1 MFAPTP
7 RGCQRSQRLNAA
19 HRSGHMYAYECD
31 TSPTRRSASV
41 SLTHGRRIGKVGSPS
56 SRPTGRAP
64 GKGRVVR
71 LIRVA
76 VTMSAALLALSTGAC
91 TNAAPAADTSPIV
104 IGADL
109 ELSGVHAAIGN
120 TYVRAL
126 QLRIDQLNA
135 EGGVDGRH
143 ITLDTKDN
151 RSDPSL
157 SVANIN
163 ALATEPGVAGIIIG
177 ACSQCVSD
185 VAKTID

>member
-1 MFAPTP
+1 M
-7 RGCQRSQRLNAA
+7 NAI
-19 HRSGHMYAYECD
+19 RY
-31 TSPTRRSASV
+31 SARPPGRERV
-41 SLTHGRRIGKVGSPS
+41 ASLTHGRRIGKVGSPS

-151 RSDPSL
+151 RSDPTR
-157 SVANIN
+157 SVPTTNP
-163 ALATEPGVAGIIIG
+163 LATE
-177 ACSQCVSD
+177 
-185 VAKTID
+185 